1 VDLST
6 IAKTEMPFN
15 ASAEKTNILVDST
28 KNDLTDKNETQ
39 AVMLAVQEPSRGWR
53 SQDRNAV

>member
-1 VDLST
+1 MDLST
-6 IAKTEMPFN
+6 IAKTEMPLK

-39 AVMLAVQEPSRGWR
+39 AVMLAVRKSEQFTSFSEM
-53 SQDRNAV
+53 